1 MQHVFETPGTVRL
14 KISIAAG
21 DVHIETADR
30 STTEVELH
38 ALNRAAEEAIGEL
51 TVRCDEQVGVWTV
64 VVEEPKRGFLSSLFD
79 KAEIGV
85 RVRCPRDV
93 DVDLQTGS
101 ADVRVLGD
109 VSSAIAKSGS
119 GDLEFDDVRGG
130 LEASS
135 ASGDVSVE
143 KVGGDCAVKTA
154 SGDIRVMS
162 VAGELVA
169 NLVSGD
175 LEVERAEGP
184 VTAQSVSGDQRIAEI
199 TAGDVRLQS
208 VSGDI
213 YVGVRPGLRL
223 YIDAT
228 SVSGDMSSSLDAA
241 DGPPADGPL
250 VELRAK
256 TVSGDVQIA
265 RAA

>member
-1 MQHVFETPGTVRL
+1 MQHVFETPGSVRL
-14 KISIAAG
+14 RITIGAG
-21 DVHIETADR
+21 NIQIETADG
-30 STTEVELH
+30 TVTEVELE
-38 ALNRAAEEAIGEL
+38 ALTRAAEEAVGEM
-51 TVRCDEQVGVWTV
+51 TVRCEERGGRYEVL
-64 VVEEPKRGFLSSLFD
+64 VEEPKRGILSSLFNN
-79 KAEIGV
+79 AEIGV
-85 RVRCPRDV
+85 SVRSPRDV
-93 DVDLQTGS
+93 DVELQTGS

-109 VSSAIAKSGS
+109 VSSAIAKTGS
-119 GDLEFDDVRGG
+119 GDLEFDDVRGD

-135 ASGDVSVE
+135 ASGDVSTE

-184 VTAQSVSGDQRIAEI
+184 VTAQSVSGDQHIREI
-199 TAGDVRLQS
+199 TTGEVRLQS

-228 SVSGDMSSSLDAA
+228 SVSGEMSSELDTA
-241 DGPPADGPL
+241 DGPPAEGPL